1 MLVFLR
7 LIFTGSDLPSAAP
20 WRRGLYGWMA
30 RAVQSAQRDI
40 SSGSDRSLF
49 CPHSPSSCSIQPLF
63 ARCRGLA
70 DLCEAAKAR
79 YFLCKH
85 ASNSAWHRLLIHNNK
100 YSQSGPDTQAIAYLW
115 ATAPLLRS
123 GVYCECDK
131 FLFIIPISY
140 SLASHH
146 AAYLTMIVCVCRRV
160 SDKEIARHA
169 HAGMSF
175 DEIQFELG
183 VGLQCGC
190 CEGCARDVVEQCSA
204 SRPVAALRNEAAVHP
219 VQLATTIME
228 SKAWNSSPLSSVA

>member
-7 LIFTGSDLPSAAP
+7 LYVIG
-20 WRRGLYGWMA
+20 RR
-30 RAVQSAQRDI
+30 VAQRSAI
-40 SSGSDRSLF
+40 RAAWLVVGWYFSSQSILD
-49 CPHSPSSCSIQPLF
+49 SPFSFVIQPPSTSS
-63 ARCRGLA
+63 RGLA
-70 DLCEAAKAR
+70 DPSETSKSADFFCNQCSSKA
-79 YFLCKH
+79 FDT
-85 ASNSAWHRLLIHNNK
+85 LLIHNNK
-100 YSQSGPDTQAIAYLW
+100 YDQSCLNTEAIGYIST
-115 ATAPLLRS
+115 TAALLRS
-123 GVYCECDK
+123 GDYCECDK
-131 FLFIIPISY
+131 FLFIIRFSY

-146 AAYLTMIVCVCRRV
+146 AVHLTMIVCVCRRV